1 MRCPELSP
9 TSGLYWVESYVQ
21 TVHQAYWTALASQGK
36 TPTDFTGLTGVIP
49 LCWGCTGCS
58 CACVCSGTAQHGM
71 VPPPQQA
78 WGPVHPTEVMQR
90 KTALSEVPRAPGGSA
105 QSITPTVPKVG
116 KVLPQVLLV
125 ALEMVHG
132 PGGPGGGGG
141 HASLQHPLLGFL
153 WAPREGASS
162 IQGTGG
168 CCRGPSSSG
177 ADAPPPHRR
186 AFVQR

>member
-1 MRCPELSP
+1 MLCPELSP

-90 KTALSEVPRAPGGSA
+90 KTALSEVPKAPGGECAEHHTHSA
-105 QSITPTVPKVG
+105 SGGQGIASGAAGSPGDGARPWWPWRWWGTCFPPAPTAG
-116 KVLPQVLLV
+116 LPLGTQGGCQQHSGDGWLL
-125 ALEMVHG
+125 
-132 PGGPGGGGG
+132 
-141 HASLQHPLLGFL
+141 
-153 WAPREGASS
+153 
-162 IQGTGG
+162 QGTIQQW
-168 CCRGPSSSG
+168 S
-177 ADAPPPHRR
+177 
-186 AFVQR
+186 